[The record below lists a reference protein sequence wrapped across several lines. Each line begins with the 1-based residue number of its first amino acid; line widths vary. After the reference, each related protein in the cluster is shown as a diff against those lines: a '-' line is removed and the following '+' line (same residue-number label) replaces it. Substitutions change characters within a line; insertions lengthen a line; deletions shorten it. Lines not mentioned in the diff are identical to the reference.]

1 MLRSQHPDEIRA
13 TSRRAVCR
21 SRDELCRDVGT
32 DRVEEEE
39 VVSVGLF
46 RVSQER

>member
-1 MLRSQHPDEIRA
+1 MLRSQHPDEIRI
-13 TSRRAVCR
+13 TSRRTVCGIG
-21 SRDELCRDVGT
+21 DELCRDVGA

>member
-1 MLRSQHPDEIRA
+1 MLRSQHPDEIRT
-13 TSRRAVCR
+13 TSRRAVR
-21 SRDELCRDVGT
+21 RARDEFRGDVGA
-32 DRVEEEE
+32 DRTEEEE